1 MTVEEIQGHGKRFS
15 KTFGNGVW
23 KTDFDAMACKTV
35 LKLLLSKFAPLSIE
49 MQKAVIADQA
59 IIKDAETMDVDYVD
73 AGADVTEAKEKAAQD
88 AMVRL
93 NKLKS
98 TTNEA

>member
-1 MTVEEIQGHGKRFS
+1 
-15 KTFGNGVW
+15 
-23 KTDFDAMACKTV
+23 MACKTV

-73 AGADVTEAKEKAAQD
+73 AGQDVTEAKEKAAQD

-93 NKLKS
+93 NKLK
-98 TTNEA
+98 TTTDELPKGGLIK